1 MSVAVYSRLAKLLGE
16 RNMTVRELQH
26 EIVTRFGR
34 AVDARVLDR
43 LTREPRVRRP
53 DMELAAAAAAVL
65 GVELGDLF
73 AVDAAPMPDQDEA
86 ASSSTQ
92 EKDIL
97 SPEQSQRLSLL
108 FDLQD
113 QRPLSL
119 EEQVNLDQLV
129 AAWGYAMNERGMQ
142 ELARQRGVPLD
153 QIRADVLA
161 DVARAQAWWQEV
173 QADPARLDEAVR
185 AARVQQKA
193 RASG

>member
-53 DMELAAAAAAVL
+53 DMELAAAAVL

-142 ELARQRGVPLD
+142 KLAQQRGVPLD

-161 DVARAQAWWQEV
+161 DVARARAWWQEV